1 MHDSEQEH
9 SSITGCRVTY
19 ESTIFYNE
27 ANKFSIIVVKTN
39 DPRIPLQA
47 CSGRYYG
54 DRMLRFTAVGYELP
68 RTKAVELELDG
79 EWVESKYG
87 YQLQVEQWQ
96 EIVPQTADGLL
107 AYLGSGLI
115 KGIGPKTAEDI
126 VATFGPDTL
135 NILDNEPEK
144 LLQIRGI
151 TEGKLKDI
159 EESYAESRVLR
170 NLMSLLGPFKITPA
184 TALKIYQNFGPA
196 CVDILKK
203 CPYGIRNKQAKKR
216 RCKRDMGI
224 VEKMKK
230 IPAAPSNLARW
241 IDRNVMPH
249 YLFYSYDRN
258 QPATQ
263 VFCTYCEKFSVI
275 KKPKTG
281 KIFVCPQC
289 KQKAIA
295 KAQGRR
301 AAYHE
306 DRETCQVIQ
315 KISDEE
321 LLIRIFKA
329 RWVYKSKTNTPVK
342 EIYEN
347 ARLFIRAV
355 GQEGTATDAYY
366 YDSSYDSATHWRR
379 GNRPKFSPYTS
390 SYEADDTGAVYLP
403 SLKRALQGTPWQYCA
418 LRQFYE
424 PTKEIM
430 QVSTYLRVY
439 RRYPKLIE
447 HLVKVGFEH
456 IVADIVYR
464 HGMGP
469 EIDDT
474 QKRTH
479 CILRVNKE
487 DLSMLRELNAG
498 SDTLKACQQYT
509 KLNLRGRQELLR
521 WQLKNHVHTIP
532 TQWLAYMT
540 ARKFMCYMDSQLP
553 DYMQLKRAFLYR
565 SPMEEAIST
574 YSDYLQMCQGQNY
587 DMKSS
592 QVLFPKH
599 CNEAHD
605 ELSRY
610 IKKCR
615 DEQTK
620 RAFREVYTVRVVRVA
635 IVRNLVGSVC
645 RMQCQCASRTT
656 IRCWKKS
663 CQWKL
668 LIIWKCICKW
678 GISQLVKSLV
688 FL

>member
-1 MHDSEQEH
+1 MLENLVDESFYKFRESCVFYKGTDGVAISDFIHQSA
-9 SSITGCRVTY
+9 SGIT
-19 ESTIFYNE
+19 ILE
-27 ANKFSIIVVKTN
+27 A
-39 DPRIPLQA
+39 
-47 CSGRYYG
+47 
-54 DRMLRFTAVGYELP
+54 
-68 RTKAVELELDG
+68 
-79 EWVESKYG
+79 
-87 YQLQVEQWQ
+87 LQV
-96 EIVPQTADGLL
+96 
-107 AYLGSGLI
+107 
-115 KGIGPKTAEDI
+115 
-126 VATFGPDTL
+126 
-135 NILDNEPEK
+135 
-144 LLQIRGI
+144 
-151 TEGKLKDI
+151 
-159 EESYAESRVLR
+159 
-170 NLMSLLGPFKITPA
+170 
-184 TALKIYQNFGPA
+184 YQ
-196 CVDILKK
+196 
-203 CPYGIRNKQAKKR
+203 YGIRNKQAKKR

-230 IPAAPSNLARW
+230 VPAAPSNLARW

-258 QPATQ
+258 QPETQ

-321 LLIRIFKA
+321 LLIRIFKV
-329 RWVYKSKTNTPVK
+329 RWAYKGKKNTPAK

-347 ARLFIRAV
+347 ARLFIRVV
-355 GQEGTATDAYY
+355 GKEGTDTEAFY
-366 YDSSYDSATHWRR
+366 YDSSYDSTTHWRR
-379 GNRPKFSPYTS
+379 GNRPRFSPYTS
-390 SYEADDTGAVYLP
+390 GYEADVTGAIYLP

-424 PTKEIM
+424 PTKEAM

-439 RRYPKLIE
+439 QRHPKLIE
-447 HLVKVGFEH
+447 HLVKVGFER
-456 IVADIVYR
+456 IVSDIVYR
-464 HGMGP
+464 HGMGA
-469 EIDDT
+469 EIDAT

-479 CILRVNKE
+479 RILRVNKE
-487 DLSMLRELNAG
+487 DLAMLRELNAG
-498 SDTLKACQQYT
+498 VDTLKAYQQYV
-509 KLNLRGRQELLR
+509 KLNLRGRQELLQ

-532 TQWLAYMT
+532 TQWFAYMT
-540 ARKFMCYMDSQLP
+540 ARKFMRYMDSQLP
-553 DYMQLKRAFLYR
+553 DYMRLKQASLYR

-620 RAFREVYTVRVVRVA
+620 RAFREVYENLAEKANLTSKKLQIVCPKQTDDLITEGQALHHCVGTYIERVA
-635 IVRNLVGSVC
+635 AKKCLIVFVRRVEEPEKPFVTVEVSNGKIVQIRGERNSDPTKEVKKFVDLW
-645 RMQCQCASRTT
+645 SRKVLPMALQTA
-656 IRCWKKS
+656 
-663 CQWKL
+663 
-668 LIIWKCICKW
+668 
-678 GISQLVKSLV
+678 
-688 FL
+688 

>member
-1 MHDSEQEH
+1 MKLDKRA
-9 SSITGCRVTY
+9 CRHASNVPLHISLNAGVLYTDRVKYLVAAAVKLLGGHRVLTVYFY
-19 ESTIFYNE
+19 ECE
-27 ANKFSIIVVKTN
+27 RLKAN
-39 DPRIPLQA
+39 
-47 CSGRYYG
+47 
-54 DRMLRFTAVGYELP
+54 DRMPKWVVFQGKDDFST
-68 RTKAVELELDG
+68 LERDAAGNVKWRDSMLENLVDESFYKFRESCVFYKGTDG
-79 EWVESKYG
+79 VTISDFIHQSASGITILEA
-87 YQLQVEQWQ
+87 LQV
-96 EIVPQTADGLL
+96 
-107 AYLGSGLI
+107 
-115 KGIGPKTAEDI
+115 
-126 VATFGPDTL
+126 
-135 NILDNEPEK
+135 
-144 LLQIRGI
+144 
-151 TEGKLKDI
+151 
-159 EESYAESRVLR
+159 
-170 NLMSLLGPFKITPA
+170 
-184 TALKIYQNFGPA
+184 YQ
-196 CVDILKK
+196 
-203 CPYGIRNKQAKKR
+203 YGIRNKQAKKR

-258 QPATQ
+258 QPETQ

-329 RWVYKSKTNTPVK
+329 RWAYKSKTNTPVK

-379 GNRPKFSPYTS
+379 GNRPRFSPYTS

-424 PTKEIM
+424 PTKEAM

-439 RRYPKLIE
+439 RRHPKLIE
-447 HLVKVGFEH
+447 HLVKVGFER
-456 IVADIVYR
+456 IVSDIVYR
-464 HGMGP
+464 HGMGA
-469 EIDDT
+469 EIDAT

-479 CILRVNKE
+479 RILRVNKE
-487 DLSMLRELNAG
+487 DLAMLRELNAG
-498 SDTLKACQQYT
+498 VDTLKAYQQYV
-509 KLNLRGRQELLR
+509 KLNLRGRQELLQ

-532 TQWLAYMT
+532 TQWFAYMT
-540 ARKFMCYMDSQLP
+540 ARKFMRYMDSQLP

-605 ELSRY
+605 KLSRY

-620 RAFREVYTVRVVRVA
+620 RAFREVYENLAEKANLTSKKLQIVCPKQTDDLITEGQALHHCVGTYIERVA
-635 IVRNLVGSVC
+635 AKKCLIVFVRRVEEPEKPFVTVEVSNGKIVQIRGERNSDPTKEVKKFVDLW
-645 RMQCQCASRTT
+645 SRKVLPMALQTA
-656 IRCWKKS
+656 
-663 CQWKL
+663 
-668 LIIWKCICKW
+668 
-678 GISQLVKSLV
+678 
-688 FL
+688 